1 MITATM
7 VSKNSDSAEFDV
19 TMDGE
24 TRRVFAWGG
33 RDGSSNFTVFNSPV
47 VGMYAT
53 GTKRHRLSLEINGDA
68 NGAYRVTPCLQ
79 GSRRS
84 SSRLRVVGW
93 YEEAD
98 TRNTRNNLA

>member
-7 VSKNSDSAEFDV
+7 VSNNGKTAEFDLK
-19 TMDGE
+19 MFGE
-24 TRRVFAWGG
+24 TRRVCAW
-33 RDGSSNFTVFNSPV
+33 RQCDDRPHYMVSRSPIAA
-47 VGMYAT
+47 MYAF
-53 GTKRHRLSLEINGDA
+53 GTKRHQCTVNINGDD
-68 NGAYRVTPCLQ
+68 NGGYRVTVCLQ

-98 TRNTRNNLA
+98 PRNSRNNLA